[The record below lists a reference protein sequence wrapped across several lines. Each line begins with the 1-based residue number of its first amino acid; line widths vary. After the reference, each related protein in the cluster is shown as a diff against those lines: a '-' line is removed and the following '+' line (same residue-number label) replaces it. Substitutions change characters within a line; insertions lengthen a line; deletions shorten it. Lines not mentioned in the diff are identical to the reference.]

1 MTLPI
6 CNICAKTGV
15 LCSACESKLEEGKI
29 SELDVELSKILF
41 KLGNGEIGFERAID
55 TKNFIVILT
64 KKENVGKIIGKSGDN
79 IRQLSK
85 NFGKQIRVIGTGDLN
100 EMIYDFIAPARII
113 SVNTVYKPDGTTLQ
127 RVRINKKDRKK
138 LRMGI
143 KEIEKL
149 ISSLTNSNVEISF
162 E

>member
-1 MTLPI
+1 
-6 CNICAKTGV
+6 
-15 LCSACESKLEEGKI
+15 
-29 SELDVELSKILF
+29 
-41 KLGNGEIGFERAID
+41 
-55 TKNFIVILT
+55 
-64 KKENVGKIIGKSGDN
+64 
-79 IRQLSK
+79 
-85 NFGKQIRVIGTGDLN
+85 
-100 EMIYDFIAPARII
+100 MIYDFIAPARII